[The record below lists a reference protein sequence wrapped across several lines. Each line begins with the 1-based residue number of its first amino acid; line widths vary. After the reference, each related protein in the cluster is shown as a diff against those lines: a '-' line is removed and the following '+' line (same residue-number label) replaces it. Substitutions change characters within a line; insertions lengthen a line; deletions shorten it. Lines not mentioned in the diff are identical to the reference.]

1 MMLSALSVADRVIRS
16 LPVNALTPQYSGFME
31 RVATSVCTVVLNA
44 STTTEASGAGR
55 DVIYGKRR
63 RNEKY

>member
-1 MMLSALSVADRVIRS
+1 MMLSALSVVGCVIRS
-16 LPVNALTPQYSGFME
+16 LPVNALTQQYSGFME

-44 STTTEASGAGR
+44 STTTEASGAVR
-55 DVIYGKRR
+55 DVIYGKE